1 MPVSLKLGRVGI
13 ALLHATFL
21 SGGFCGVHDIVSG
34 GPADRSGLNKLKME
48 NVSLLFKCVFF
59 IADKARAKRN
69 T

>member
-1 MPVSLKLGRVGI
+1 MVF
-13 ALLHATFL
+13 T
-21 SGGFCGVHDIVSG
+21 IVSG
-34 GPADRSGLNKLKME
+34 GPVDRSDLNKLKME